1 MNLQRAIVVT
11 ALGAAGY
18 LAAAPVVHAANWGP
32 ITSSYDGRVRVEGAG
47 NHYNDR
53 GVNAANTM
61 TIKDRSND
69 GNSVYGSTVFYF
81 WVESSSGNMV
91 WGDSRTKNTG
101 EVSNTTVRA
110 TLSTSLHATSEKSRA
125 VSKACAQMS
134 WPVPNS
140 CGQAI
145 TSWSY

>member
-1 MNLQRAIVVT
+1 MNLQRLTVVA

-18 LAAAPVVHAANWGP
+18 FAAAPAVQAATWGP
-32 ITSSYDGRVRVEGAG
+32 VTSSYDGRVRVEGAG
-47 NHYNDR
+47 SHYNDR

-61 TIKDRSND
+61 TVKDRSND

-81 WVESSSGNMV
+81 WVESSSGQMV
-91 WGDSRTKNTG
+91 WGDRRSKSTG
-101 EVSNTTVRA
+101 EVSNMTIRR
-110 TLSTSLHATSEKSRA
+110 TLYTSLNATSEKSRA